1 MLIHASAEGA
11 ELDAA
16 AGRWHATAKVSDFGS
31 ARIQAAEGLAT
42 RGLGTLAYCAPEV
55 HRGTLLPA
63 SDVWSFGGVL
73 FMLVTGQQA
82 FAGLSRAQIMLGVV
96 QGSLR
101 LQWPPW
107 TPAPLAAL
115 GANCM

>member
-1 MLIHASAEGA
+1 ML
-11 ELDAA
+11 
-16 AGRWHATAKVSDFGS
+16 RFRVSDFGS

-73 FMLVTGQQA
+73 FM
-82 FAGLSRAQIMLGVV
+82 
-96 QGSLR
+96 
-101 LQWPPW
+101 
-107 TPAPLAAL
+107 
-115 GANCM
+115 